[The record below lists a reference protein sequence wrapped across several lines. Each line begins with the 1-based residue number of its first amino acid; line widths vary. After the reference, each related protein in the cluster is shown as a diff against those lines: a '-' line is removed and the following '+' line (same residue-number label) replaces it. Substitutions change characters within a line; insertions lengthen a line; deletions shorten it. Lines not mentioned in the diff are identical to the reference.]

1 MASTS
6 ITIGESR
13 TTIKQLKVMK
23 RSSKEGKLKE
33 IERNRNGRGA

>member
-1 MASTS
+1 MASAS
-6 ITIGESR
+6 IVIGESR

-33 IERNRNGRGA
+33 TERNRNGGGA